1 MLVGKQ
7 NQHQQEQQQQQQQQ
21 TKFTIVSFWMNPFSF
36 MIFW

>member
-21 TKFTIVSFWMNPFSF
+21 TKFTIVSFWTNLFSF